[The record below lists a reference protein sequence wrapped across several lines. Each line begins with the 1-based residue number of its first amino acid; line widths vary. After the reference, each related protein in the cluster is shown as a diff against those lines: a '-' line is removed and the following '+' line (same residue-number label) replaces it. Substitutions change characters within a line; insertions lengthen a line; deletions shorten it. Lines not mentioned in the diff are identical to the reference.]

1 MSDNK
6 ISLTSEREIRIFTDP
21 LRQRLLA
28 QMEILGIPVTAKK
41 LADALGI
48 TPSSAKHHLLQL
60 QSIGLVEVDHLE
72 TIRGIVATFYRRT
85 GREIYLHAEVPGLE
99 REKALAM
106 ENDLRMVQEGFWQ
119 SIDAS
124 RTAGQPLP
132 WGTTDRSGVLHLT
145 REEMDELQAVIN
157 TYLEAHHA
165 PKPGTHPIRFAML
178 CYDAGGRDD
187 EVR

>member
-1 MSDNK
+1 MSDQG

-28 QMEILGIPVTAKK
+28 QMEILGEPVTAKK
-41 LADALGI
+41 LADALQI

-60 QSIGLVEVDHLE
+60 QSIGLVEVDHQE
-72 TIRGIVATFYRRT
+72 TIRGIIATFYRRT

-119 SIDAS
+119 SIATN
-124 RTAGQPLP
+124 RAVGQPVP
-132 WGTTDRSGVLHLT
+132 WGTTDHSGVVHLT
-145 REEMDELQAVIN
+145 RQEMEELQQRIAAF
-157 TYLEAHHA
+157 LQAHTH
-165 PKPGTHPIRFAML
+165 PGPGTHPIRFAML
-178 CYDAGGRDD
+178 CYDAGDSHEKG
-187 EVR
+187 